1 MGYTMDMSN
10 EKEMVTRELFPEGW
24 RKLRIENV
32 EEKVSSKGNA
42 MLEITLCDIEEEK
55 QDVVYAIME
64 QGKRWLLKKL
74 LFACAVPIAD
84 GEVYTFE
91 LSDLEGKIIMGKNKQ
106 IDETFIDR
114 KGEEKTMKKNKI
126 NDFQPYTRKEDEN
139 EEKIPF

>member
-10 EKEMVTRELFPEGW
+10 EKEMATRELFPEGW

-42 MLEITLCDIEEEK
+42 MLEITVCDIEEEK
-55 QDVVYAIME
+55 QDVIYAIIE

-91 LSDLEGKIIMGKNKQ
+91 LADLEGKIIMGKNKQ
-106 IDETFIDR
+106 IDDNYINR
-114 KGEEKTMKKNKI
+114 AGEEVPKKSNKI
-126 NDFQPYTRKEDEN
+126 NDFQPYVRKEGDGD
-139 EEKIPF
+139 EKIPF